1 MFIVWLVL
9 HVKIGFFL
17 SSTACFEQVWY
28 VSVVEFIITT
38 SARPCLPAR
47 TLHNKFFAHNRLR
60 EDLFSFLSPRVVA
73 VVVFCL
79 ALPGLTIDECRLQLE
94 ACEIRYP

>member
-60 EDLFSFLSPRVVA
+60 EDLFVA
-73 VVVFCL
+73 MCVVVVFCL
-79 ALPGLTIDECRLQLE
+79 GLYQG
-94 ACEIRYP
+94 